1 MSSLGDRNTRRHTA
15 DVAVLAGK
23 RNFKKPGACKLQA
36 GTCKPGLTSM
46 ITLIAYLL
54 HNYRLEKSSVNVAD
68 FGLSRDVYV
77 EDYYKMQGDTPLPV
91 KWLAPEALFDREF
104 SVKTDV
110 ASNYLATP
118 VLCVEA

>member
-1 MSSLGDRNTRRHTA
+1 MIVFR
-15 DVAVLAGK
+15 
-23 RNFKKPGACKLQA
+23 LQIE
-36 GTCKPGLTSM
+36 LTLS
-46 ITLIAYLL
+46 TLTWLLIL
-54 HNYRLEKSSVNVAD
+54 HNYRLDKNLSVKVAD

-110 ASNYLATP
+110 VSN
-118 VLCVEA
+118 

>member
-1 MSSLGDRNTRRHTA
+1 MLD
-15 DVAVLAGK
+15 
-23 RNFKKPGACKLQA
+23 KKL
-36 GTCKPGLTSM
+36 
-46 ITLIAYLL
+46 
-54 HNYRLEKSSVNVAD
+54 SVKVAD

-110 ASNYLATP
+110 VSKYVANF
-118 VLCVEA
+118 LCIMCRSMNIRL

>member
-1 MSSLGDRNTRRHTA
+1 M
-15 DVAVLAGK
+15 K
-23 RNFKKPGACKLQA
+23 
-36 GTCKPGLTSM
+36 
-46 ITLIAYLL
+46 
-54 HNYRLEKSSVNVAD
+54 VAD

-110 ASNYLATP
+110 VSNQLLKYL
-118 VLCVEA
+118 